1 MVTPNWFGSIF
12 PMTNNPE
19 TEPFTTKDKVLH
31 YLKVELQDKKDHDYH
46 YAVHLETSRN
56 RVEKA
61 WRNETMLFPFP
72 SNKLTGGAVVFFRWI
87 GDEHI
92 YGTGIVDEVIPNVKS
107 NGEFPLDGSW
117 DNRIYPYIVRFRRNS
132 IQVNKDGISP
142 QTWLC
147 ELGLHRI
154 PIKVAYLKLNSN
166 ECEKLSSLFS

>member
-12 PMTNNPE
+12 PMTNNPKI
-19 TEPFTTKDKVLH
+19 EPFTTKEKVLH
-31 YLKVELQDKKDHDYH
+31 YLKVELQDKKDHDFH
-46 YAVHLETSRN
+46 YAVHLETSRD

-107 NGEFPLDGSW
+107 NGEFPLAGRR
-117 DNRIYPYIVRFRRNS
+117 DNKIYPYIVRFRHNS

-142 QTWLC
+142 QTWLG
-147 ELGLHRI
+147 ELGLNRI

-166 ECEKLSSLFS
+166 ECKKLSGLFS